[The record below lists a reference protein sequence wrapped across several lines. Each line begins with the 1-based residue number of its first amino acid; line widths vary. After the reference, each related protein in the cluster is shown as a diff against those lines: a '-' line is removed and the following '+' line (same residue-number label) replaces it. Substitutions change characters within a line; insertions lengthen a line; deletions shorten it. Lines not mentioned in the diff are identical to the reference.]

1 MADAIHRTSRDSNGC
16 LLRVYSINTPDYS
29 TDDWLINP
37 DLSGVSGI
45 DCWYWKVTGTPPSGT
60 VEEMTSG
67 EKDAVD
73 ASRLAS
79 AKATRKPEL
88 ADEGDSYVEE
98 RYPNWKQLDAL
109 YIDSVRD
116 RPNRAGYLLPYVKW
130 REKVSAEVKAKQADV
145 DAASTV
151 TAVNAIALGT
161 TTLDA
166 ADPEVTI
173 ADAIAETDDESLT
186 SFLDANVKVTDPVTN
201 ISGAFWLMQLM
212 MNRREIFNDTDNPLY
227 DTATTPL
234 IGEGGSVTNLNDI
247 HDKLGWHR
255 QEIFQQ
261 GWRQPKDLL
270 IYYGWLNS
278 FNSSELGWDN
288 EEVAQA
294 LARYD
299 VLVFGDGLQNPA
311 HGDYSN
317 TSVIIPR
324 IKALNPCAKIFG
336 YVSVNQGL
344 TDFQTKTDQWNT
356 LGVHGIFMDEAGY
369 DFGTTTT
376 NSRSAFNTKVDYV
389 HGRSSANLCFAN
401 AWNTDHVLG
410 TANDASY
417 PNSTWNPTPDESN
430 LTEDD
435 WILLES
441 LAINT
446 TAYSGNDGY
455 AAVADWAARISK
467 MISLRATYGVNFAAA
482 GVIANSDADA
492 QELFDFSFVS
502 ALMGPCEAHGTSDT
516 SYGASSSAVTYWRRP
531 DTSDLDNLWSVN
543 ACVQVDSS
551 DADVY
556 HRYIENAK
564 LSLDFSSGAQ
574 LSEISR
580 NTEQWG
586 DWNDSL
592 NFATDYQAA
601 VSGMVIAGFNGG
613 LSANDSAYMQGKTD
627 GATTPTTIRAT
638 CGADEKGGI
647 QYNSFTMPVRKGDYW
662 RVDRSGTEG
671 TQFLHWIPLM

>member
-1 MADAIHRTSRDSNGC
+1 
-16 LLRVYSINTPDYS
+16 LRVYSINTPDYS

-37 DLSGVSGI
+37 DLSGVSGV
-45 DCWYWKVTGTPPSGT
+45 DCWYWKVTGTPPGGA

-67 EKDAVD
+67 EKDVVD
-73 ASRLAS
+73 ATRLAN

-98 RYPNWKQLDAL
+98 RYPNWQQLDAL
-109 YIDSVRD
+109 YIDSIRD
-116 RPNRAGYLLPYVKW
+116 RPNRATYLLPYVKW

-151 TAVNAIALGT
+151 TAVNAIVLDT
-161 TTLDA
+161 TTLTA
-166 ADPEVTI
+166 ADPGVTI
-173 ADAIAETDDESLT
+173 AAAIAETDTESLT
-186 SFLDANVKVTDPVTN
+186 SFLDANTKVTDPVTGV
-201 ISGAFWLMQLM
+201 SGVFWLMQLM

-227 DTATTPL
+227 DAATTPL
-234 IGEGGSVTNLNDI
+234 IGAGGSVTNLNDI

-278 FNSSELGWDN
+278 FNSGDLGWDN
-288 EEVAQA
+288 EKVAQA
-294 LARYD
+294 MARYD
-299 VLVFGDGLQNPA
+299 VLVFGDGLQDPS

-336 YVSVNQGL
+336 YVSVNQ
-344 TDFQTKTDQWNT
+344 TFSAFKTKVDQWHD
-356 LGVHGIFMDEAGY
+356 LSVDGIFMDEAGY
-369 DFGTTTT
+369 DYGSVAT
-376 NSRSAFNTKVDYV
+376 NGREAFNEKVDYV
-389 HGRSSANLCFAN
+389 HTLIDPESSSSGETDHSDMLVFAN
-401 AWNTDHVLG
+401 AWNTDNILG

-417 PNSTWNPTPDESN
+417 PNSTYNPSVIESH

-441 LAINT
+441 LAVNT
-446 TAYSGNDGY
+446 TAYSSNDGY
-455 AAVADWAARISK
+455 AAKADWAARISK
-467 MISLRATYGVNFAAA
+467 MISLRATYGVNFAAV
-482 GVIANSDADA
+482 GIIANADTDA

-531 DTSDLDNLWSVN
+531 GTSDLDNLWSVN
-543 ACVQVDSS
+543 ADIQVDSS
-551 DADVY
+551 DSDVY
-556 HRYIENAK
+556 HRYTENAK

-580 NTEQWG
+580 DTEQWG
-586 DWNDSL
+586 NWNSSL
-592 NFATDYQAA
+592 SFATDYQAA
-601 VSGMVIAGFNGG
+601 VNGMVVAGFNGG
-613 LSANDSAYMQGKTD
+613 LSVNAAAYMQGKTD
-627 GATTPTTIRAT
+627 GATTPTTVRAT
-638 CGADEKGGI
+638 CSVDEKGGI
-647 QYNSFTMPVRKGDYW
+647 QYGSLTMPVRKGDYW